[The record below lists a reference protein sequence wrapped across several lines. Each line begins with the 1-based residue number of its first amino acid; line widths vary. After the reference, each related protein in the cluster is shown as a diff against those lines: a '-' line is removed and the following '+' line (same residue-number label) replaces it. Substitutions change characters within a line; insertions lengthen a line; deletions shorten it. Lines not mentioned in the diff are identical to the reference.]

1 MSVQGKHRDEDKL
14 DQSVEMTFP
23 ASDPTAHRGATGTE
37 PPPRPA
43 DREPPQITVEQIEQ
57 ARRGEGHK
65 RQEPLAA
72 TEATVLGG
80 TEPVDQPDPET
91 VEVRQGTGPR
101 ATVSVL
107 LVSILL
113 AACAGIVL
121 VGYFLWSGA

>member
-1 MSVQGKHRDEDKL
+1 MSAHGKHRDEDRL

-23 ASDPTAHRGATGTE
+23 ASDPAAHGGATGTE
-37 PPPRPA
+37 PPYRPV
-43 DREPPQITVEQIEQ
+43 DREPPQITAEQIEQ

-65 RQEPLAA
+65 LQEPSTGA
-72 TEATVLGG
+72 EATVLGG
-80 TEPVDQPDPET
+80 SEPVDQPDRQT

-113 AACAGIVL
+113 AACAGIAL
-121 VGYFLWSGA
+121 AGYFLWTGA